1 MAKYKVYVNTVN
13 GHEVHIKNGFNWP
26 VFFFGPIW
34 YLLNGMAG
42 KGIGWL
48 IVAILIGLPTL
59 GIGSVIVWI
68 IAGVK
73 ANKDKENQYLEKGY
87 VLKRDY

>member
-1 MAKYKVYVNTVN
+1 MVNSSNINLV
-13 GHEVHIKNGFNWP
+13 
-26 VFFFGPIW
+26 
-34 YLLNGMAG
+34 
-42 KGIGWL
+42 
-48 IVAILIGLPTL
+48 LPTL

>member
-1 MAKYKVYVNTVN
+1 
-13 GHEVHIKNGFNWP
+13 
-26 VFFFGPIW
+26 
-34 YLLNGMAG
+34 MAG